1 MNVNDYAPGSPQGIR
16 QIASRIG
23 ETGNAAHEAQREM
36 QAINGVCG
44 DVKWEGGARNS
55 FADYALDLP
64 ADLGRMAQS
73 YTAASD
79 ALSSYAWELED
90 IRNQVDQALARY
102 QVAESRKNQAE
113 GEVSRAATRLNQLR
127 SQLRPARVN
136 EAWTKGQYQVA
147 SLVGHDAGLYDQYLR
162 ARNWRNHL
170 ESEETAEEQVRHR
183 HQVTADSAESDM
195 RSVAAN
201 LDDLREQRHQ
211 AEDRCRQRIDAA
223 LEGDLKNRSWWEKAG
238 DAVGEAVVG
247 MAKAVWDKDFGDF
260 VFHLRESLGVLSEIL
275 QKLTL
280 IALVVGVVMAIVLAA
295 VLGPLIGA
303 AVLFLTMKFV
313 ALLHRGSR
321 ILAAGRLMTGAFLSA
336 TGHRHPRTGSRS
348 VTEIDVL
355 FDSADLALTMV
366 DVKVADEAA
375 KNLGKIVISP
385 QFSYKNLLQVSLDQ
399 VDPKDLI
406 IENSKPIREK
416 ANQVMNEA
424 VNSLSKPIPR
434 ARLDTVWDGRRP
446 VKGPVFAN

>member
-1 MNVNDYAPGSPQGIR
+1 VNVNDYAPGSPQGIR
-16 QIASRIG
+16 QIASQIG
-23 ETGNAAHEAQREM
+23 ETGNAALEAQREM

-73 YTAASD
+73 YTAVSD

-90 IRNQVDQALARY
+90 VRNQVNQALARY

-127 SQLRPARVN
+127 SQLRPARVK
-136 EAWTKGQYQVA
+136 EAWTKGQYELA
-147 SLVGHDAGLYDQYLR
+147 SLGGHDPVLYEQYLR
-162 ARNWRNHL
+162 ARNWRNRL
-170 ESEETAEEQVRHR
+170 EADETAEEQVRHR
-183 HQVTADSAESDM
+183 HQVAADSADGDM
-195 RSVAAN
+195 RSVAAT
-201 LDDLREQRHQ
+201 LGDLREQRHQ

-223 LEGDLKNRSWWEKAG
+223 LEGDLKNRSWWEKTG
-238 DAVGEAVVG
+238 DAVVG

-275 QKLTL
+275 HKLSL
-280 IALVVGVVMAIVLAA
+280 IVLVVGVVAAIVVAF
-295 VLGPLIGA
+295 VLGPLVA
-303 AVLFLTMKFV
+303 AGVLFLTMKLV
-313 ALLHRGSR
+313 TLMHKGSK
-321 ILAAGRLMTGAFLSA
+321 ILAAGRLATGTFLSA

-355 FDSADLALTMV
+355 FDSADLVLTMV
-366 DVKVADEAA
+366 DVKAADEAA

-385 QFSYKNLLQVSLDQ
+385 QFSYKNLLKVSLDQ
-399 VDPKDLI
+399 VDPRDLI
-406 IENSKPIREK
+406 IESSKPVREK
-416 ANQVMNEA
+416 ANQMMNQA
-424 VNSLSKPIPR
+424 VDSLSRPTQR
-434 ARLDTVWDGRRP
+434 ARLDSVWDGRRP

>member
-23 ETGNAAHEAQREM
+23 ETGNAALEAQREM

-102 QVAESRKNQAE
+102 QVAESRKNQAD

-127 SQLRPARVN
+127 SQLPPARVK
-136 EAWTKGQYQVA
+136 EAWTKGQYELA

-183 HQVTADSAESDM
+183 HQLTADSADSDM
-195 RSVAAN
+195 RSVAAT
-201 LDDLREQRHQ
+201 LDDLRDQRHQ
-211 AEDRCRQRIDAA
+211 AEDRCQQRIDAA
-223 LEGDLKNRSWWEKAG
+223 LEGDLKNRNWWEKTG
-238 DAVGEAVVG
+238 DAVVG
-247 MAKAVWDKDFGDF
+247 MAKSIKDGDFGDF
-260 VFHLRESLGVLSEIL
+260 VFHLREF
-275 QKLTL
+275 L
-280 IALVVGVVMAIVLAA
+280 IAGLEALQEWSDFLLIVGIAVMALMPATAPV
-295 VLGPLIGA
+295 VLGFLKGMA
-303 AVLFLTMKFV
+303 TTEKVLLSGIVFTG
-313 ALLHRGSR
+313 ALLCA
-321 ILAAGRLMTGAFLSA
+321 I
-336 TGHRHPRTGSRS
+336 GHRNPRTGKQS
-348 VTEIDVL
+348 VTIQDL
-355 FDSADLALTMV
+355 RSDAADLAL
-366 DVKVADEAA
+366 VAGQE
-375 KNLGKIVISP
+375 K
-385 QFSYKNLLQVSLDQ
+385 FYKNQFDEIGELVPTFTYKEVQEEVTNLPYTISSIGRGVKRGMSNVVSPLTT
-399 VDPKDLI
+399 PSFLI
-406 IENSKPIREK
+406 KS
-416 ANQVMNEA
+416 
-424 VNSLSKPIPR
+424 S
-434 ARLDTVWDGRRP
+434 WDGRRP